1 MLLKANY
8 DLADKD
14 GKRLDLKDGVYIH
27 HIIMSDRTGRMGGGG
42 VFPKCQ
48 RRGGL
53 GGLFGGGAISPKG
66 SMSEHS
72 HGSSAMRYAAAAL
85 AAGGPIQK
93 RQGLGFG
100 SILVVKGHE
109 DDPILYAPPNN
120 AFKSGNWFGENP
132 GLTANIEAINY
143 RNYPQDVYL
152 SIDAEYLQMD
162 GRRPA
167 DYLNIGFG
175 MMSTGGCGG
184 GLNLSKFLK
193 SGRESK
199 FSILSDIST
208 RCTER

>member
-14 GKRLDLKDGVYIH
+14 GKKLDLKDGVYIH

-42 VFPKCQ
+42 LSPKCQ
-48 RRGGL
+48 GL
-53 GGLFGGGAISPKG
+53 GGLASLFGGKTAKTASKG
-66 SMSEHS
+66 ENSL
-72 HGSSAMRYAAAAL
+72 GSSAMGNAAAAQ

-109 DDPILYAPPNN
+109 DNAILYSPPND

-143 RNYPQDVYL
+143 RNHPQEVYL
-152 SIDAEYLQMD
+152 SIDAEYLQMNSS
-162 GRRPA
+162 RPA

-184 GLNLSKFLK
+184 GLNLSKFLQVH
-193 SGRESK
+193 SSK
-199 FSILSDIST
+199 DGNQNSLY
-208 RCTER
+208 

>member
-27 HIIMSDRTGRMGGGG
+27 HIIMSDKTGRMGGGG

-48 RRGGL
+48 GRGGL
-53 GGLFGGGAISPKG
+53 AGLFRGGATAPK
-66 SMSEHS
+66 
-72 HGSSAMRYAAAAL
+72 GSSAMRFAAAAQ

-109 DDPILYAPPNN
+109 DDAILYAPPNN
-120 AFKSGNWFGENP
+120 AFKSGNWFGEKP
-132 GLTANIEAINY
+132 GLVANIEAINY
-143 RNYPQDVYL
+143 RNYPQEVYL

-175 MMSTGGCGG
+175 MMSTGGCSGR
-184 GLNLSKFLK
+184 LNLSKFL
-193 SGRESK
+193 
-199 FSILSDIST
+199 
-208 RCTER
+208 

>member
-14 GKRLDLKDGVYIH
+14 GTRLDLKDGVYIH

-53 GGLFGGGAISPKG
+53 TGLFRGGATAPAAPKG
-66 SMSEHS
+66 SMSRHS
-72 HGSSAMRYAAAAL
+72 YGISAMRNAVAAQAG
-85 AAGGPIQK
+85 GGPIQK

-109 DDPILYAPPNN
+109 DNAILYAPPNN
-120 AFKSGNWFGENP
+120 TFKSGSWFGEKP
-132 GLTANIEAINY
+132 TLVANIEAINY
-143 RNYPQDVYL
+143 RNYPQEVYL

-162 GRRPA
+162 GHRPA

-175 MMSTGGCGG
+175 MMSTAGCGG
-184 GLNLSKFLK
+184 GLNLSKSLWPL
-193 SGRESK
+193 RESEFPMLK
-199 FSILSDIST
+199 PYLN
-208 RCTER
+208 